1 MRTTIDLPE
10 ELHALAR
17 QLAHDGRRSMSDVVV
32 ELIRRGLGGDTMP
45 FTSNRRGM
53 PLVTVGRVVSAEDV
67 RTLEDE

>member
-1 MRTTIDLPE
+1 
-10 ELHALAR
+10 
-17 QLAHDGRRSMSDVVV
+17 MSDVVV